1 MAFHPYPQVIAA
13 VFNRRAFGPPRGLTP
28 ASACPRIAHPASRPR
43 RGTQVAL
50 LRLAFAPAPFRLT
63 SPRASDSLAHSTKGT
78 PSHRKG
84 APTARGRTVSGTVSL
99 PSRGAFHL
107 SLTVLVRYRS
117 QESVQAWR
125 VVPPASR
132 RVSRVRRYSGT
143 CRPWMDV
150 RVRGSSPVSPAFPC
164 RSARASMDICAGPST
179 PRAQCAPRFGLVPV
193 RSPLLGESR
202 LISLPPGTEMF
213 QFSGLPPSGICVLP
227 EVRGDEP
234 PRVRPFGDLRVEEHV
249 PLAAAY
255 RSLSRPSSASCA
267 KASTVR
273 PYHLHFRWLGCPML
287 CLLHI

>member
-1 MAFHPYPQVIAA
+1 MSPCSDS
-13 VFNRRAFGPPRGLTP
+13 L
-28 ASACPRIAHPASRPR
+28 S
-43 RGTQVAL
+43 
-50 LRLAFAPAPFRLT
+50 LRLAPVLRLAAH
-63 SPRASDSLAHSTKGT
+63 RNSLAHSTKGT
-78 PSHRKG
+78 PSRILS
-84 APTARGRTVSGTVSL
+84 APAACRRTVSGTVSL

-125 VVPPASR
+125 VVPPASH

-227 EVRGDEP
+227 EVRGYGP

-273 PYHLHFRWLGCPML
+273 PYHLHIRWLGCLML
-287 CLLHI
+287 YLLHI

>member
-1 MAFHPYPQVIAA
+1 MGSCAYARHYLR
-13 VFNRRAFGPPRGLTP
+13 NRCYFLF
-28 ASACPRIAHPASRPR
+28 
-43 RGTQVAL
+43 
-50 LRLAFAPAPFRLT
+50 LRVLRCFS
-63 SPRASDSLAHSTKGT
+63 SPG
-78 PSHRKG
+78 
-84 APTARGRTVSGTVSL
+84 SL
-99 PSRGAFHL
+99 PS
-107 SLTVLVRYRS
+107 
-117 QESVQAWR
+117 
-125 VVPPASR
+125 
-132 RVSRVRRYSGT
+132 
-143 CRPWMDV
+143 WMDV

-227 EVRGDEP
+227 EVRGYGP

-273 PYHLHFRWLGCPML
+273 PYHLHIRWLGCLML